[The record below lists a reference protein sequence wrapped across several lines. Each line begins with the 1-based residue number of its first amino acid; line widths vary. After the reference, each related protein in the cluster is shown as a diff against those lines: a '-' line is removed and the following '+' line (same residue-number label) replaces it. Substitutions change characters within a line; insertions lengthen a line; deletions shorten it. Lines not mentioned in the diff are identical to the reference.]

1 MEMQLEVS
9 EEYLQFLYDIED
21 KGFLNGCYMDETE
34 YDEYSHN
41 KIQEAMGAFQERI
54 KEYLHKNRPGE
65 FLVYSDWCVHV
76 IEKEK
81 AKEIGVSE
89 RTIKNRIVG

>member
-34 YDEYSHN
+34 YDEYSHIGHSR
-41 KIQEAMGAFQERI
+41 KYELYYLSRLRQKAFDFRRQS
-54 KEYLHKNRPGE
+54 G
-65 FLVYSDWCVHV
+65 
-76 IEKEK
+76 
-81 AKEIGVSE
+81 
-89 RTIKNRIVG
+89 